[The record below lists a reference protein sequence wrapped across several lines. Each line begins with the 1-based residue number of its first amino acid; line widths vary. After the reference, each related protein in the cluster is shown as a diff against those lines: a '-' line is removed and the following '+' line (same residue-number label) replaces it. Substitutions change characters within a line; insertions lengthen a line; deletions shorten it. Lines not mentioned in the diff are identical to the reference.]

1 MDWSWASFW
10 IGIATLPAIAV
21 VVLVGQALV
30 VELFLRRQESI
41 GCGHCKWEL
50 NEKPRRW
57 IGYRRRTLHVMRN
70 HPRASATFLRVR
82 ATGELPYVIAKRA
95 VAAQDAAGVKATPL
109 SFWTDALSLLPGG
122 EKLSNALLFRG
133 AWKGAKQVGWVSQKR
148 QAWLGEVVEKYIE
161 DPRSATRMRYVRDEQ
176 WRQEQAR
183 KKREKEAAR

>member
-1 MDWSWASFW
+1 MDWSWAPFW
-10 IGIATLPAIAV
+10 IGLATLPALAV

-41 GCGHCKWEL
+41 GCGHCEWEL

-70 HPRASATFLRVR
+70 HPRASATFLRVH
-82 ATGELPYVIAKRA
+82 ATGELPFKIARRA

-109 SFWTDALSLLPGG
+109 SLWTDVLSLLPGG
-122 EKLSNALLFRG
+122 EKLSDALLFPA
-133 AWKGAKQVGWVSQKR
+133 AWKGAKQVGWFSRKR
-148 QAWLGEVVEKYIE
+148 QEWSEEVVEKYIE
-161 DPRSATRMRYVRDEQ
+161 DPRSTTRMRRVRDEQ